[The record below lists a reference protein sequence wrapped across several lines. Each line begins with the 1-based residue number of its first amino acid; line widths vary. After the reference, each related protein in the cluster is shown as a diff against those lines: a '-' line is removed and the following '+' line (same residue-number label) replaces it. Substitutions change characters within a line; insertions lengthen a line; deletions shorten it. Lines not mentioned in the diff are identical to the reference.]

1 MIADTLTKLQRG
13 QQPPP
18 PQTNRIKK
26 MKITFKKNG
35 TVKLQNYE
43 VGLISKSKIW
53 RFNWSGILCGGKSLS
68 KLRKA
73 GLDLSYEAPTL
84 RELKSSLKQITPNQ
98 IKQIEAILTSQ
109 RSRENLKT
117 HQDSK
122 MINELFR
129 GLGFGGSDD

>member
-1 MIADTLTKLQRG
+1 
-13 QQPPP
+13 
-18 PQTNRIKK
+18 
-26 MKITFKKNG
+26 MKITFKKDG

-109 RSRENLKT
+109 RSPVKT
-117 HQDSK
+117 HQDSE
-122 MINELFR
+122 MIKELLK
-129 GLGFGGSDD
+129 GLGFGGSND